1 MQEVFVYKWNNF
13 QKLFKQLYEHI
24 SQPHLTTVA
33 CLCSQDA
40 TNLQTSCLY
49 ISFVDP
55 RTIGNEL
62 ENKKRELDRPPAGR
76 SKRFYNFFSLSIRY
90 WNSGAHLSWQ
100 YFHLLSMDWI
110 KLSPYYILLTP
121 TWYWKMIWKTQITNC
136 PTRSSRI
143 VKFKTTPTI
152 SFFNFK

>member
-13 QKLFKQLYEHI
+13 QKHFKQLYENI

-62 ENKKRELDRPPAGR
+62 ENKKRTEMDRPPAGR
-76 SKRFYNFFSLSIRY
+76 SKRFSNFFSLSIRY

-100 YFHLLSMDWI
+100 YFHLLSRDWI
-110 KLSPYYILLTP
+110 KLNAPWYKSYSNFYYNRIFSFWKRKMLL
-121 TWYWKMIWKTQITNC
+121 YSFVEKKDGYCI
-136 PTRSSRI
+136 
-143 VKFKTTPTI
+143 FK
-152 SFFNFK
+152 